1 MANKKYWPNEIKN
14 RISHQFSFLTQ
25 AVLAFDCL
33 HFLWNWWKKTF
44 NECGV
49 VNKRF
54 VCINNDLWFTVD
66 TLFTISRNQK
76 WIVKKNPTKLSC
88 ERCLVHFVQ
97 HCEIFMTNSLAATL
111 ISVYRVLI
119 RYFIGK
125 PPVIQWIKW
134 LIWWT
139 KLKSIAGNTLAIMS
153 SIHGNND
160 NIPLPSSVYKSYCKI
175 YSNISVP
182 FV

>member
-1 MANKKYWPNEIKN
+1 MTERNQKPNFTSIFIPHSSGFGFWLFTFPMK
-14 RISHQFSFLTQ
+14 LM
-25 AVLAFDCL
+25 
-33 HFLWNWWKKTF
+33 KKTF

-76 WIVKKNPTKLSC
+76 WIIKKNPTKLSC

-119 RYFIGK
+119 QYSIGK

-134 LIWWT
+134 LIWW
-139 KLKSIAGNTLAIMS
+139 NTLTIMS